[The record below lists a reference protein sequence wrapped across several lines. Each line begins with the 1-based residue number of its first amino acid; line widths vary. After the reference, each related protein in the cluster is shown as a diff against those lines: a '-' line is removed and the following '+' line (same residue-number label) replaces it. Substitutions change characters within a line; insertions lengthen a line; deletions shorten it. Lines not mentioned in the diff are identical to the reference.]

1 MQRKK
6 IPTLYALRVL
16 LAPLW
21 STRPR
26 TAAQRDAT
34 DNSASPFLV
43 YIVAVLLLILL
54 ILSILAIDLHRDE
67 LRALGLVGG
76 TERIHPVFMSP

>member
-6 IPTLYALRVL
+6 IPMLYALRVL
-16 LAPLW
+16 LAPFW
-21 STRPR
+21 GTRPR

-34 DNSASPFLV
+34 DNSTSPLLV
-43 YIVAVLLLILL
+43 YIVAALSL
-54 ILSILAIDLHRDE
+54 ILSILVIDLHRDE

-76 TERIHPVFMSP
+76 AERIKPIFVSP

>member
-6 IPTLYALRVL
+6 IPMLYALRAL
-16 LAPLW
+16 LAPFW
-21 STRPR
+21 GTRPR

-34 DNSASPFLV
+34 DNSTAPLV
-43 YIVAVLLLILL
+43 YIVAALSL
-54 ILSILAIDLHRDE
+54 ILSILVIDLHRDE

-76 TERIHPVFMSP
+76 AERINPVFMSP

>member
-43 YIVAVLLLILL
+43 YIVAVLLLIL
-54 ILSILAIDLHRDE
+54 SILVIDLHRDE

-76 TERIHPVFMSP
+76 TERINPVFMSP

>member
-34 DNSASPFLV
+34 DNSTSPLL
-43 YIVAVLLLILL
+43 IVAVLLLIL
-54 ILSILAIDLHRDE
+54 SILVIDLHRDE

>member
-43 YIVAVLLLILL
+43 YIVAVLLLIL
-54 ILSILAIDLHRDE
+54 SILAIDLHRDE